1 MYLFHS
7 GFPSFEKFWPCLCPL
22 SIDFLQTQRTIPL
35 LIARLFMNLLL
46 IGTVFV
52 HLRDFLWE
60 DTFELGSAAARVF
73 VRVQDEIDVCTSHC
87 KPRIKLHSSS
97 WFSVACVTF
106 RTHRNCIF
114 NLLTRLSISPNPH
127 SIRMQGIPP
136 HQFSS
141 NPSPPTQRFGFI
153 NSPLKPI
160 THVKILGTHKKS
172 SLWL

>member
-35 LIARLFMNLLL
+35 FIARLFMNLLL

-60 DTFELGSAAARVF
+60 DTFELDSAAAARVF

-106 RTHRNCIF
+106 RAHRYCIF
-114 NLLTRLSISPNPH
+114 NLLTRLSISTNPH
-127 SIRMQGIPP
+127 SIRIIVGREYPP
-136 HQFSS
+136 SIFIQPLSSHPKVWFHQLPTKTNYSCKNFR
-141 NPSPPTQRFGFI
+141 NP
-153 NSPLKPI
+153 
-160 THVKILGTHKKS
+160 
-172 SLWL
+172 